1 MDLIFSFFYRMQIS
15 FGKQQFFK
23 NARNSFTITLHFLKS
38 VSKDSTLPV
47 SQQKPSLL
55 SLFWHVHGRE
65 RHKSVIRKGTVLRI
79 GCWEDRSAWKL
90 ISAGK
95 AEELKA
101 YGYLACGT
109 SHQPDHTYS
118 LVFKKLSFALAD
130 RLYALGLLVTDSLF
144 IPECLVLHPDTRKTP
159 LERENLREER
169 RQAIESVL
177 SSLRLQSP
185 TSISFE
191 RLSSRS

>member
-1 MDLIFSFFYRMQIS
+1 MVDLIFSFCYRMQIS
-15 FGKQQFFK
+15 CGKQHFVK
-23 NARNSFTITLHFLKS
+23 NARSSFSVTLHFLKS
-38 VSKDSTLPV
+38 LSKDSTLPV

-65 RHKSVIRKGTVLRI
+65 RHKSVIRKGTVLRT

-90 ISAGK
+90 VSAGK

-118 LVFKKLSFALAD
+118 LVFKKLSFVLAD
-130 RLYALGLLVTDSLF
+130 RLYALGLFVTQSPF
-144 IPECLVLHPDTRKTP
+144 VPECLVLHP
-159 LERENLREER
+159 ERDREDLREER
-169 RQAIESVL
+169 RHSIQSVL
-177 SSLRLQSP
+177 SSMKRQSP
-185 TSISFE
+185 TIVSFE
-191 RLSSRS
+191 GLSHEV